1 MPYRVALTGGI
12 GSGKSTVGS
21 LLAERGA
28 VLLDADALAREVV
41 EPGTD
46 GLAAVVLAFG
56 PDILGPT
63 GTLDRQALASL
74 VFTDP
79 DARARLE
86 RIVHP
91 LVRRRAAELEAAAD
105 PDAVVVHDIPLLVET
120 GRSGDFDAVVVVDAP
135 VDLAVRRVVA
145 DRGWDEETVRR
156 RVAAQA
162 TREERLAVADHVVSN
177 DGDREALRRQVAE
190 LWDALESASAA
201 RRHDN

>member
-145 DRGWDEETVRR
+145 ARGWDEETVRR

-201 RRHDN
+201 RGHDN